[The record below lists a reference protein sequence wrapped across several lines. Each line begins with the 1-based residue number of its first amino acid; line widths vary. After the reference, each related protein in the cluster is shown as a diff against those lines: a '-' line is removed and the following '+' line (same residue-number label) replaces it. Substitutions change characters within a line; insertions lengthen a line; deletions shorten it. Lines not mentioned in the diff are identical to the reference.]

1 MQMRPPEPARSSEC
15 PSDRRSAA
23 HRAPAASCEIR
34 LTVIRFAGTR
44 PDTYVRLSQS
54 HVSRETSGCALR
66 LITCGAVG
74 NVWTHGRRVFERK
87 VSCESSATNDTQ
99 GRRHAGPGH
108 RRHRYGAPSVLW
120 SAGEAWLLLN
130 ARPGESTRDCA
141 GTTPRGQRRR
151 KPGMFHVKHAGPM
164 VI

>member
-1 MQMRPPEPARSSEC
+1 MQMRPLEPARSSEY
-15 PSDRRSAA
+15 PSDRWSAA
-23 HRAPAASCEIR
+23 HRVPAASCEIR

-74 NVWTHGRRVFERK
+74 NVWTHTRRVFERK
-87 VSCESSATNDTQ
+87 VSRISPATNDTQ